1 MWRSAPT
8 SVALR
13 VDFEST
19 SLRSCS
25 LVLLFVFLWRGE
37 KINSACVFKYMG
49 RKWMDLPIETLPF
62 LSLGLSLCQVLS
74 MCGACQGRE
83 ELFPKYRTWISWSL
97 IGGSNLHYLMF
108 HDRLCS
114 FLLPFLCL
122 LLVSSSSW
130 VRGWSTCL
138 MSFQSCMFPMN
149 TFKLTLPLSA
159 HTKVSWE
166 SPQLL
171 WFTLTRSSAFSIPPN
186 MLALTFFFPLL
197 SKSQFEPCVC
207 QTFARVTEPDCSS
220 SCFQLICSQS
230 TWKSVLF

>member
-1 MWRSAPT
+1 M
-8 SVALR
+8 
-13 VDFEST
+13 
-19 SLRSCS
+19 
-25 LVLLFVFLWRGE
+25 VLPV
-37 KINSACVFKYMG
+37 
-49 RKWMDLPIETLPF
+49 ETLPS

-74 MCGACQGRE
+74 MCMACQGRE
-83 ELFPKYRTWISWSL
+83 ELFPKYQTWISWSL

-108 HDRLCS
+108 HDLLCS

-130 VRGWSTCL
+130 VQGWSTCL
-138 MSFQSCMFPMN
+138 MSFQLYMFPMN

-171 WFTLTRSSAFSIPPN
+171 WFTLTRSSALQCSSKHVSFD
-186 MLALTFFFPLL
+186 FFFLCCPKVNLNLVYWHTPL
-197 SKSQFEPCVC
+197 
-207 QTFARVTEPDCSS
+207 TFARVTEPDCSS

-230 TWKSVLF
+230 TWKSVLFKK